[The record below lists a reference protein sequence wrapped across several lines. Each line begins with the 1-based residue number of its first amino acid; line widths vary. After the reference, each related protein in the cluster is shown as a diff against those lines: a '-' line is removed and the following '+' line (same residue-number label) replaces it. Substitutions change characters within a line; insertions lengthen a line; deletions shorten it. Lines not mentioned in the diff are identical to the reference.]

1 MEYISNKRAPGAG
14 VKAVRG
20 ANCLAPRR
28 FNGHGV
34 VPQRSHAQEAVGF
47 PPSGGTPPDGGA
59 SPAGPTKHMQT
70 IPKTFI
76 AISLLLPSL
85 ALAAAPAAGTSD
97 YLRSLGYTDA
107 QLSPVATTEER
118 EAFEISTGDGDVED
132 PVGDVVDRKGG
143 VTSVTEPYGDVSSVS
158 MTRNDSAQTW
168 DAVVTV
174 GGAIPEKIDRK
185 IQLSILIDA
194 DGDTANN
201 APGGV
206 RVGTDAE
213 FTVQTTPEHPWYT
226 DFRWYNKDADFWATN
241 KETTLTFEMSGE
253 TISMSIPFAEVS
265 GDVTPSWRVVLAVA
279 KGNSSEID
287 VVPGIGF
294 PPPKGETYPTPAETS
309 TIDIP
314 PAAKWVVIT
323 TLAAILS
330 VLVHRK
336 FAKKRKK

>member
-1 MEYISNKRAPGAG
+1 MRRRT
-14 VKAVRG
+14 VRS
-20 ANCLAPRR
+20 L
-28 FNGHGV
+28 
-34 VPQRSHAQEAVGF
+34 
-47 PPSGGTPPDGGA
+47 
-59 SPAGPTKHMQT
+59 
-70 IPKTFI
+70 TFTA
-76 AISLLLPSL
+76 AISLLLPTL
-85 ALAAAPAAGTSD
+85 ALAATPVAGTSD
-97 YLRSLGYTDA
+97 YLRSIGYTDA
-107 QLSPVATTEER
+107 QLSPIATTEQR
-118 EAFEISTGDGDVED
+118 ESFSISTGAGDVED

-143 VTSVTEPYGDVSSVS
+143 VASVTEPYGDVSRV
-158 MTRNDSAQTW
+158 TLTKNDAAQTW

-174 GGAIPEKIDRK
+174 GGTIPEKIDKK
-185 IQLSILIDA
+185 IQLSIVIDA
-194 DGDTANN
+194 DGDTTDN

-241 KETTLTFEMSGE
+241 KETASTFEIAGE
-253 TISMSIPFAEVS
+253 TISMHIPFSELP

-279 KGNSSEID
+279 NGNDSEID

-309 TIDIP
+309 TIDIQ
-314 PAAKWVVIT
+314 PAAKWIAIT
-323 TLAAILS
+323 AFAAALS